1 MAVRHRQNA
10 HDHRDVCVF
19 HCRLFAQDQ
28 HFDSQGMF
36 ISTVLCLPVI
46 VNCCVLVV
54 RKTRARETKDI
65 DRESLDAVV
74 VRVGFSLES
83 LCQTN
88 EENAHRTKQANDEQ
102 GQERIARCTSISNV
116 ASHGHATLQCLF
128 E

>member
-1 MAVRHRQNA
+1 MAVRHRQNV
-10 HDHRDVCVF
+10 HGYPGLGVF

-54 RKTRARETKDI
+54 SETIEFWCI
-65 DRESLDAVV
+65 DRGCLDALA
-74 VRVGFSLES
+74 VRVGFSLEN
-83 LCQTN
+83 LCQAN
-88 EENAHRTKQANDEQ
+88 EESTHRTKQASEQ

-116 ASHGHATLQCLF
+116 VFNGHAIFQCLF